1 MAEQNNLKE
10 FTKGILEYNPMFVLV
25 LGICPSLAVTTSV
38 KNGLAMGGA
47 ATFVLV
53 CSNFII
59 SIVRSYIPR
68 EIRIPC
74 FIVVIAAF
82 VTMVELLM
90 KAYLP
95 PELNASLC
103 IFIPLIVVNCIIMYR
118 AESFAYKNK
127 PLASVLD
134 GAGLGVGWTL
144 SLCLISSIREIVG
157 SGTLFGL
164 KLSES
169 YQPASVM
176 IMAPGAFIVL
186 GLLLG
191 FFNWRKLRRSEKSM
205 KAVMKDD

>member
-10 FTKGILEYNPMFVLV
+10 FTKGIFQYNPMFVLV
-25 LGICPSLAVTTSV
+25 LGICPSLAVTTSM

-95 PELNASLC
+95 PELNASLG

-127 PLASVLD
+127 PFASVLD
-134 GAGLGVGWTL
+134 GAGLGLGWTL

-186 GLLLG
+186 GTFVG
-191 FFNWRKLRRSEKSM
+191 FLQLEKAQQERKVNEGSDER
-205 KAVMKDD
+205 

>member
-1 MAEQNNLKE
+1 MAEQGKLRE
-10 FTKGILEYNPMFVLV
+10 FTKGIFEYNPMFVLV

-38 KNGLAMGGA
+38 KNGMAMGGA
-47 ATFVLV
+47 ATFVLI

-74 FIVVIAAF
+74 FIVIIAAF
-82 VTMVELLM
+82 VTMVELVM

-95 PELNASLC
+95 EELNASLG

-127 PLASVLD
+127 PLDSVLD
-134 GAGLGVGWTL
+134 GAGLGLGWTL
-144 SLCLISSIREIVG
+144 SLCLISGIRELLG
-157 SGTLFGL
+157 AGTIFGL
-164 KLSES
+164 KISES
-169 YQPASVM
+169 YEPASVM

-191 FFNWRKLRRSEKSM
+191 FFNWQKLRKSEKAM
-205 KAVMKDD
+205 KAHIQND

>member
-1 MAEQNNLKE
+1 MAEQGKLRE
-10 FTKGILEYNPMFVLV
+10 FTKGIFEYNPMFVLV

-47 ATFVLV
+47 ATFVLI

-74 FIVVIAAF
+74 FIVIIAAF
-82 VTMVELLM
+82 VTMVELVM

-95 PELNASLC
+95 EELNASLG

-127 PLASVLD
+127 PLDSVLD
-134 GAGLGVGWTL
+134 GAGLGLGWTL
-144 SLCLISSIREIVG
+144 SLCLISGIRELLG
-157 SGTLFGL
+157 AGTIFGL
-164 KLSES
+164 KISES
-169 YQPASVM
+169 YEPASVM

-191 FFNWRKLRRSEKSM
+191 FFNWQKLRKTEKAM
-205 KAVMKDD
+205 KAHIQND

>member
-1 MAEQNNLKE
+1 MAEQSKLRE
-10 FTKGILEYNPMFVLV
+10 FTKGIFEYNPMFVLV

-47 ATFVLV
+47 ATFVLI

-59 SIVRSYIPR
+59 SVVRAYIPR

-95 PELNASLC
+95 PELNASLG

-134 GAGLGVGWTL
+134 GAGLGLGWTM
-144 SLCLISSIREIVG
+144 SLCLVSSIREILG
-157 SGTLFGL
+157 AGTIFGI
-164 KLSES
+164 KISES

-191 FFNWRKLRRSEKSM
+191 FFNWLKLRKSEKALNAYM
-205 KAVMKDD
+205 EHD

>member
-1 MAEQNNLKE
+1 MAEQTKLRE
-10 FTKGILEYNPMFVLV
+10 FTKGIFEYNPMFVLV

-53 CSNFII
+53 CSNLII
-59 SIVRSYIPR
+59 SILRAYIPR

-95 PELNASLC
+95 PELNASLG

-134 GAGLGVGWTL
+134 GAGLGLGWTL
-144 SLCLISSIREIVG
+144 SLCLISSIRELLG
-157 SGTLFGL
+157 EGTLFGL
-164 KLSES
+164 KISET

-191 FFNWRKLRRSEKSM
+191 LFNWRKLRNSEKSM
-205 KAVMKDD
+205 KEFMKHD

>member
-10 FTKGILEYNPMFVLV
+10 FTKGIFQYNPLFVLV
-25 LGICPSLAVTTSV
+25 LGICPSLSVTSSV

-59 SIVRSYIPR
+59 SVVRSYIPR

-95 PELNASLC
+95 SELNASLG

-127 PLASVLD
+127 PFASVLD

-164 KLSES
+164 KVSES

-191 FFNWRKLRRSEKSM
+191 FFNWRKLRKSEKSM
-205 KAVMKDD
+205 NALMKND

>member
-1 MAEQNNLKE
+1 MTEQTKLRE
-10 FTKGILEYNPMFVLV
+10 FTKGIFEYNPMFVLV

-59 SIVRSYIPR
+59 SILRAYIPR

-82 VTMVELLM
+82 VAMVELLM

-95 PELNASLC
+95 PALNASLG

-134 GAGLGVGWTL
+134 GAGLGLGWTL
-144 SLCLISSIREIVG
+144 SLCLISSIRELLG
-157 SGTLFGL
+157 EGTLFGL
-164 KLSES
+164 KISET

-191 FFNWRKLRRSEKSM
+191 FFNWRKLRNSEKSM
-205 KAVMKDD
+205 KEFMKHD

>member
-1 MAEQNNLKE
+1 MTEQSNLRE
-10 FTKGILEYNPMFVLV
+10 FTKGFFLYNPMFVLV
-25 LGICPSLAVTTSV
+25 LGLCPSLAVTTSI

-47 ATFVLV
+47 ATFVLI

-59 SIVRSYIPR
+59 SVVRSFIPR

-74 FIVVIAAF
+74 FIVIIAAF

-95 PELNASLC
+95 PELNASLG

-127 PLASVLD
+127 PFASVLD
-134 GAGLGVGWTL
+134 GAGLGLGWTMSL
-144 SLCLISSIREIVG
+144 SLVSLIREALG
-157 SGTLFGL
+157 GGTVFGV
-164 KLSES
+164 KVSEM
-169 YQPASVM
+169 YEPASVM

-191 FFNWRKLRRSEKSM
+191 FFNWRKLRKSEKAM
-205 KAVMKDD
+205 REYRKND

>member
-1 MAEQNNLKE
+1 MAEQTKLRE
-10 FTKGILEYNPMFVLV
+10 FTKGIFEYNPLFVLV

-53 CSNFII
+53 CSNLII
-59 SIVRSYIPR
+59 SILRAYIPR

-82 VTMVELLM
+82 VTMVELFM

-95 PELNASLC
+95 PELNASLG

-134 GAGLGVGWTL
+134 GAGLGLGWTL
-144 SLCLISSIREIVG
+144 SLCLISSIRELLG
-157 SGTLFGL
+157 EGTLFGL
-164 KLSES
+164 KISET

-191 FFNWRKLRRSEKSM
+191 LFNWRKLRNSEKSM
-205 KAVMKDD
+205 KEFMKHD